1 MLAVGFIP
9 RLDGTRKI
17 RRVSDGSCDGHVT
30 EWIGRRRPQGHPDST
45 VADATG
51 ISWASDRGMNPTANM
66 KCPYGTE
73 KPRLNGS
80 FLSLICV

>member
-9 RLDGTRKI
+9 RLDGKRKI

-30 EWIGRRRPQGHPDST
+30 EWIGRRRPLGRPDST

-51 ISWASDRGMNPTANM
+51 VWGAGYRGMNPTANM
-66 KCPYGTE
+66 NCPYGTGE
-73 KPRLNGS
+73 P
-80 FLSLICV
+80 SLP